1 MHRPCY
7 PRRAVLQDTNTWS
20 QPAGVSGHYNRH
32 TSMVCCCARAVG
44 RSKIALSST
53 LLFSLNYSIPL
64 TGTLVR
70 SRPTPGVGE
79 LVEGSPVALRDSC
92 LRRSEMVA
100 AAGAGRSPQE
110 RARRRR
116 RRGALLSGGCRDG
129 GAPNFLAEPC
139 SCLENKRPALG
150 TGWQRGAVRAGGA
163 SGRSGSLPAALGVGK
178 PRGVLRKAARAALE
192 GQKKAQPSSE
202 YGKITSASGGSTL
215 FPSSLQDKGNRVD
228 A

>member
-70 SRPTPGVGE
+70 SWPTLGVGE
-79 LVEGSPVALRDSC
+79 LVEGSRAALRDSC
-92 LRRSEMVA
+92 LRRSGGRWGRALPSGKGAKA
-100 AAGAGRSPQE
+100 AAPRGSPQRGLPRWRSPKLS
-110 RARRRR
+110 RR
-116 RRGALLSGGCRDG
+116 ALL
-129 GAPNFLAEPC
+129 
-139 SCLENKRPALG
+139 
-150 TGWQRGAVRAGGA
+150 
-163 SGRSGSLPAALGVGK
+163 LP
-178 PRGVLRKAARAALE
+178 R
-192 GQKKAQPSSE
+192 
-202 YGKITSASGGSTL
+202 
-215 FPSSLQDKGNRVD
+215 N
-228 A
+228 